1 MVICIVGASGSGK
14 TTIQNELASH
24 FGYERVISYTTR
36 SARPGEENG
45 KDYYFITNE
54 QFNEMLSLGLM
65 AEYDEYSQGRQY
77 GTLKT
82 DYLDGD
88 KVVVLTPN
96 GLRQVRKSIDNKNI
110 VVVYVTAPLGERI
123 IRYIKRIGADKF
135 TYDDKNEIASRVER
149 DYAMFLGMDKEADIT
164 VWNEREEDLQ
174 NNIEDILRIVKE
186 RKNDNAW
193 FKSLYSRCN
202 ELLW

>member
-36 SARPGEENG
+36 SARPDEENG

-65 AEYDEYSQGRQY
+65 AEHDEYSQGRQY

-174 NNIEDILRIVKE
+174 NDIEDILRIVKE
-186 RKNDNAW
+186 RRNNNA
-193 FKSLYSRCN
+193 
-202 ELLW
+202 

>member
-1 MVICIVGASGSGK
+1 MVICIIGASGSGK

-45 KDYYFITNE
+45 KDYYFINNE

-65 AEYDEYSQGRQY
+65 AEHDEYSQGRQY

-96 GLRQVRKSIDNKNI
+96 GLRQVKKNIDSKNI

-123 IRYIKRIGADKF
+123 IRYIKRIGTDKF

-149 DYAMFLGMDKEADIT
+149 DYAMFLGADKEADIT

-186 RKNDNAW
+186 RKNDNA
-193 FKSLYSRCN
+193 
-202 ELLW
+202 

>member
-36 SARPGEENG
+36 SARPDEENG

-65 AEYDEYSQGRQY
+65 AEHDEYSQGRQY

-186 RKNDNAW
+186 RRNNNA
-193 FKSLYSRCN
+193 
-202 ELLW
+202 

>member
-36 SARPGEENG
+36 SARLGEENG

-65 AEYDEYSQGRQY
+65 AEHDEYSQGRQY

-186 RKNDNAW
+186 RRNNNA
-193 FKSLYSRCN
+193 
-202 ELLW
+202 